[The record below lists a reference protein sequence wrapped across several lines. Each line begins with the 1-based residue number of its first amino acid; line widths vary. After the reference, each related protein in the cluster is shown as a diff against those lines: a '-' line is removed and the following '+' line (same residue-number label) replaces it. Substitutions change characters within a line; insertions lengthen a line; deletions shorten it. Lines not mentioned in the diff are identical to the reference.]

1 MKQADVIKQLTDR
14 QLKTQLIASQLIFL
28 VIGLLLSWIF
38 FERLS
43 DWFTLFSFKVNDL
56 LLYGVL
62 PAIGLVIFEL
72 ILYQMLPKTVFDDG
86 GINERIF
93 KHQSILWIA
102 FISAVVAISEEM
114 LFRGV
119 LQVTFGYWF
128 ASILFAVIHFRY
140 LRKPLLFL
148 FIFVTS
154 FLIGYLFLITNNLI
168 VTIVFHF
175 MVDFLLGLFLKYQ
188 K

>member
-1 MKQADVIKQLTDR
+1 MKQAEIIQQLTDR

-28 VIGLLLSWIF
+28 VIGLLLSWF
-38 FERLS
+38 FFDHLA
-43 DWFTLFSFKVNDL
+43 DWFSLFSFQGEEI
-56 LLYGVL
+56 LLYGIL
-62 PAIGLVIFEL
+62 PAIGLVLLEL
-72 ILYQMLPKTVFDDG
+72 LLYKVLPKTVFDDG

-93 KHQSILWIA
+93 KQQPISWITC
-102 FISAVVAISEEM
+102 ISLVVAVSEEI

-128 ASILFAVIHFRY
+128 ASTLFAIIHVRY

-154 FLIGYLFLITNNLI
+154 FLIGYLFFITNNLF

-175 MVDFLLGLFLKYQ
+175 VVDFLLGLFLKYQ